1 MPCPSKSKKDRVT
14 TCGSIAWTWPHLWKI
29 EPSACS
35 TPNKIQPLQKHLE
48 FVSSQQIPPHTI
60 EPNANSE
67 HQLYILGVRNLTQN
81 LDLQRLSNL
90 TLNPVD
96 TRLKSNNAKEWKG
109 NWAVVL
115 IFNWNN
121 FSEHS
126 VSSTWSTQAWKAILV
141 VLPGDL
147 FLVHMHFAIE
157 VQSVKYVEL

>member
-1 MPCPSKSKKDRVT
+1 
-14 TCGSIAWTWPHLWKI
+14 
-29 EPSACS
+29 
-35 TPNKIQPLQKHLE
+35 LE